1 MSLQIVAGGSGAGKS
16 TYIYSDVIEKS
27 MKYPEKNYI
36 VVVPEQYTMATQ
48 KKLVESHPRKG
59 ILNIDVVS
67 FERLSYKVFEEI
79 GGQNHPVLDDT
90 GKNLIVRKVLGD
102 NRDKLRYFGSNINKT
117 GFVSELK
124 SVISEFL
131 QYDIDVKR
139 LGEIRERVEDSR
151 QLSAKLDDI
160 SVVYSAFKEYL
171 ADNYITSE
179 EILSVL
185 CSVIDRSE
193 NIKRSEIILDGFTGF
208 TPIQYR
214 LIELLLIYSG
224 KVTVS
229 VTADSREKLNVNEG
243 IQQLFFMSKEMV
255 SKLYRIC
262 DVIHVD
268 VLNPIILDNE
278 KNPRFVSDEIAFLE
292 KNIFRNN
299 NQSYNKKCEDIK
311 IITAQT
317 PKEELNYCI
326 SEILRLTRYEG
337 YRYRDIAIVSADM
350 ASYGILAGN
359 ICRQN
364 RIPCFVD
371 NKKPVTDNPFV
382 EYIRSALEIIE
393 KSFTYD
399 SMFRYLRSGMSG
411 ISREDVDLLDNYCLA
426 VGIRGSKQW
435 HGTWVKKGRGR
446 SAYPLDYLNELRE
459 KIMKPLEILE
469 KALKDKDSLVKDYAR
484 GLYEFI
490 KASDCYKKINE
501 YADMEDT
508 GAEYEQ
514 LYKKV
519 IDFLDKIVELLGTE
533 KIAIAEFN
541 RIVDSGFAEIKVGLI
556 PSSSDCVL
564 IGDIER
570 TRLDD
575 VKVMFFVGVNDGLI
589 PKSNDKAG
597 ILSETDRDVLEN
609 ADVTLSPGARQKAFV
624 QRFYLYMILTKASDR
639 LYITYSSKGDDGKGR
654 LPSYLIRNIRKL
666 YPLIGIYPA
675 SQFTS
680 QMSYIKIPK
689 AEIVY
694 SDENYIKVLGENIA
708 ASLFGGEITGSVS
721 SFETFASCQFA
732 YFLRYGLGLEEREKY
747 TFEVADFGTVL
758 HSVLERI
765 SSHLKHEK
773 KPIASLSDEERRK
786 LVSETLGNISADY
799 ADTILK
805 DSGRNEFLIRRME
818 DLADRT
824 LWAVGKQLEKGVFA
838 PDVFEMPFII
848 DEHEIRSGE
857 NTGRMVIKGK
867 IDRIDICEDDD
878 NVYVRI
884 VDYKSGKSDFD
895 LLKAYYGIKMQLVV
909 YMRAA
914 MQIEKKR
921 HPDKNIIPA
930 GLLYYNIDNPIVELD
945 STASD
950 LPDDGTSVEKMI
962 FEALAMKG
970 VVNCDGN
977 IIKNMDSSD
986 VKKSDVI
993 PVSYKKDGTIDSR
1006 SHILNTDQFIS
1017 LDNYIAKKTSDVGKK
1032 IYSGA
1037 DKINPY
1043 KDGNYSSC
1051 SYCPYNEVCG
1061 FSQNLGNIKFRQIQK
1076 FDDAQLW
1083 ENIKEGVDEDGSKL
1097 D

>member
-48 KKLVESHPRKG
+48 KKLVDSHPRKG

-224 KVTVS
+224 KVIVS

-243 IQQLFFMSKEMV
+243 VQQLFFMSKEMV

-399 SMFRYLRSGMSG
+399 SIFRYLRSGMSG

-556 PSSSDCVL
+556 PPSSDCVL

-666 YPLIGIYPA
+666 YPSIGIYPA

-773 KPIASLSDEERRK
+773 KPIAVFLMRREESLYRRH
-786 LVSETLGNISADY
+786 LEIS
-799 ADTILK
+799 
-805 DSGRNEFLIRRME
+805 
-818 DLADRT
+818 
-824 LWAVGKQLEKGVFA
+824 
-838 PDVFEMPFII
+838 
-848 DEHEIRSGE
+848 
-857 NTGRMVIKGK
+857 
-867 IDRIDICEDDD
+867 
-878 NVYVRI
+878 VRI
-884 VDYKSGKSDFD
+884 MLIQS
-895 LLKAYYGIKMQLVV
+895 LKIREEMNFL
-909 YMRAA
+909 
-914 MQIEKKR
+914 
-921 HPDKNIIPA
+921 
-930 GLLYYNIDNPIVELD
+930 
-945 STASD
+945 
-950 LPDDGTSVEKMI
+950 
-962 FEALAMKG
+962 
-970 VVNCDGN
+970 
-977 IIKNMDSSD
+977 
-986 VKKSDVI
+986 
-993 PVSYKKDGTIDSR
+993 
-1006 SHILNTDQFIS
+1006 
-1017 LDNYIAKKTSDVGKK
+1017 
-1032 IYSGA
+1032 
-1037 DKINPY
+1037 
-1043 KDGNYSSC
+1043 
-1051 SYCPYNEVCG
+1051 
-1061 FSQNLGNIKFRQIQK
+1061 
-1076 FDDAQLW
+1076 
-1083 ENIKEGVDEDGSKL
+1083 
-1097 D
+1097 

>member
-459 KIMKPLEILE
+459 KIMKEYGEGE
-469 KALKDKDSLVKDYAR
+469 K
-484 GLYEFI
+484 
-490 KASDCYKKINE
+490 
-501 YADMEDT
+501 
-508 GAEYEQ
+508 Q
-514 LYKKV
+514 
-519 IDFLDKIVELLGTE
+519 
-533 KIAIAEFN
+533 
-541 RIVDSGFAEIKVGLI
+541 
-556 PSSSDCVL
+556 
-564 IGDIER
+564 
-570 TRLDD
+570 
-575 VKVMFFVGVNDGLI
+575 
-589 PKSNDKAG
+589 PK
-597 ILSETDRDVLEN
+597 
-609 ADVTLSPGARQKAFV
+609 
-624 QRFYLYMILTKASDR
+624 
-639 LYITYSSKGDDGKGR
+639 
-654 LPSYLIRNIRKL
+654 
-666 YPLIGIYPA
+666 
-675 SQFTS
+675 
-680 QMSYIKIPK
+680 
-689 AEIVY
+689 
-694 SDENYIKVLGENIA
+694 
-708 ASLFGGEITGSVS
+708 
-721 SFETFASCQFA
+721 
-732 YFLRYGLGLEEREKY
+732 
-747 TFEVADFGTVL
+747 
-758 HSVLERI
+758 
-765 SSHLKHEK
+765 
-773 KPIASLSDEERRK
+773 
-786 LVSETLGNISADY
+786 
-799 ADTILK
+799 
-805 DSGRNEFLIRRME
+805 
-818 DLADRT
+818 
-824 LWAVGKQLEKGVFA
+824 
-838 PDVFEMPFII
+838 
-848 DEHEIRSGE
+848 
-857 NTGRMVIKGK
+857 
-867 IDRIDICEDDD
+867 
-878 NVYVRI
+878 
-884 VDYKSGKSDFD
+884 
-895 LLKAYYGIKMQLVV
+895 
-909 YMRAA
+909 
-914 MQIEKKR
+914 KKR
-921 HPDKNIIPA
+921 I
-930 GLLYYNIDNPIVELD
+930 LLTGCP
-945 STASD
+945 SRC
-950 LPDDGTSVEKMI
+950 TS
-962 FEALAMKG
+962 L
-970 VVNCDGN
+970 
-977 IIKNMDSSD
+977 
-986 VKKSDVI
+986 
-993 PVSYKKDGTIDSR
+993 
-1006 SHILNTDQFIS
+1006 
-1017 LDNYIAKKTSDVGKK
+1017 
-1032 IYSGA
+1032 
-1037 DKINPY
+1037 
-1043 KDGNYSSC
+1043 
-1051 SYCPYNEVCG
+1051 
-1061 FSQNLGNIKFRQIQK
+1061 
-1076 FDDAQLW
+1076 
-1083 ENIKEGVDEDGSKL
+1083 
-1097 D
+1097 

>member
-48 KKLVESHPRKG
+48 KKLVDSHPRKG

-224 KVTVS
+224 K
-229 VTADSREKLNVNEG
+229 EG
-243 IQQLFFMSKEMV
+243 VQQLFFMSKEMV

-399 SMFRYLRSGMSG
+399 SIFRYLRSGMSG

-556 PSSSDCVL
+556 PPSSDCVL

-666 YPLIGIYPA
+666 YPSIGI
-675 SQFTS
+675 
-680 QMSYIKIPK
+680 I
-689 AEIVY
+689 
-694 SDENYIKVLGENIA
+694 
-708 ASLFGGEITGSVS
+708 
-721 SFETFASCQFA
+721 
-732 YFLRYGLGLEEREKY
+732 
-747 TFEVADFGTVL
+747 L
-758 HSVLERI
+758 HHNL
-765 SSHLKHEK
+765 H
-773 KPIASLSDEERRK
+773 RR
-786 LVSETLGNISADY
+786 
-799 ADTILK
+799 
-805 DSGRNEFLIRRME
+805 
-818 DLADRT
+818 
-824 LWAVGKQLEKGVFA
+824 
-838 PDVFEMPFII
+838 
-848 DEHEIRSGE
+848 
-857 NTGRMVIKGK
+857 
-867 IDRIDICEDDD
+867 C
-878 NVYVRI
+878 
-884 VDYKSGKSDFD
+884 
-895 LLKAYYGIKMQLVV
+895 
-909 YMRAA
+909 
-914 MQIEKKR
+914 
-921 HPDKNIIPA
+921 
-930 GLLYYNIDNPIVELD
+930 
-945 STASD
+945 
-950 LPDDGTSVEKMI
+950 
-962 FEALAMKG
+962 
-970 VVNCDGN
+970 
-977 IIKNMDSSD
+977 
-986 VKKSDVI
+986 
-993 PVSYKKDGTIDSR
+993 
-1006 SHILNTDQFIS
+1006 HI
-1017 LDNYIAKKTSDVGKK
+1017 
-1032 IYSGA
+1032 
-1037 DKINPY
+1037 
-1043 KDGNYSSC
+1043 
-1051 SYCPYNEVCG
+1051 
-1061 FSQNLGNIKFRQIQK
+1061 
-1076 FDDAQLW
+1076 
-1083 ENIKEGVDEDGSKL
+1083 
-1097 D
+1097 

>member
-1 MSLQIVAGGSGAGKS
+1 MSLQIVAGGSGSGKS

-102 NRDKLRYFGSNINKT
+102 NKDKLRYFGSNINKT

-262 DVIHVD
+262 DAIHVD

-359 ICRQN
+359 ICRHN

-469 KALKDKDSLVKDYAR
+469 KALKDKDLLVKDYAR

-533 KIAIAEFN
+533 KIAVAEFN

-556 PSSSDCVL
+556 PPSSDCVL

-666 YPLIGIYPA
+666 YPSIGIHPA

-689 AEIVY
+689 AEIAY

-765 SSHLKHEK
+765 SSSLKREK

-962 FEALAMKG
+962 FEALAM
-970 VVNCDGN
+970 NCDGN

>member
-48 KKLVESHPRKG
+48 KKLVDSHPRKG

-446 SAYPLDYLNELRE
+446 SAYPLIISMNF
-459 KIMKPLEILE
+459 
-469 KALKDKDSLVKDYAR
+469 VK
-484 GLYEFI
+484 
-490 KASDCYKKINE
+490 
-501 YADMEDT
+501 
-508 GAEYEQ
+508 
-514 LYKKV
+514 
-519 IDFLDKIVELLGTE
+519 
-533 KIAIAEFN
+533 
-541 RIVDSGFAEIKVGLI
+541 
-556 PSSSDCVL
+556 
-564 IGDIER
+564 
-570 TRLDD
+570 RL
-575 VKVMFFVGVNDGLI
+575 
-589 PKSNDKAG
+589 
-597 ILSETDRDVLEN
+597 
-609 ADVTLSPGARQKAFV
+609 
-624 QRFYLYMILTKASDR
+624 
-639 LYITYSSKGDDGKGR
+639 
-654 LPSYLIRNIRKL
+654 
-666 YPLIGIYPA
+666 
-675 SQFTS
+675 
-680 QMSYIKIPK
+680 
-689 AEIVY
+689 
-694 SDENYIKVLGENIA
+694 
-708 ASLFGGEITGSVS
+708 
-721 SFETFASCQFA
+721 
-732 YFLRYGLGLEEREKY
+732 
-747 TFEVADFGTVL
+747 
-758 HSVLERI
+758 
-765 SSHLKHEK
+765 
-773 KPIASLSDEERRK
+773 
-786 LVSETLGNISADY
+786 
-799 ADTILK
+799 
-805 DSGRNEFLIRRME
+805 
-818 DLADRT
+818 
-824 LWAVGKQLEKGVFA
+824 
-838 PDVFEMPFII
+838 
-848 DEHEIRSGE
+848 
-857 NTGRMVIKGK
+857 
-867 IDRIDICEDDD
+867 
-878 NVYVRI
+878 
-884 VDYKSGKSDFD
+884 
-895 LLKAYYGIKMQLVV
+895 
-909 YMRAA
+909 
-914 MQIEKKR
+914 
-921 HPDKNIIPA
+921 
-930 GLLYYNIDNPIVELD
+930 
-945 STASD
+945 
-950 LPDDGTSVEKMI
+950 
-962 FEALAMKG
+962 
-970 VVNCDGN
+970 
-977 IIKNMDSSD
+977 
-986 VKKSDVI
+986 
-993 PVSYKKDGTIDSR
+993 
-1006 SHILNTDQFIS
+1006 
-1017 LDNYIAKKTSDVGKK
+1017 
-1032 IYSGA
+1032 
-1037 DKINPY
+1037 
-1043 KDGNYSSC
+1043 
-1051 SYCPYNEVCG
+1051 
-1061 FSQNLGNIKFRQIQK
+1061 
-1076 FDDAQLW
+1076 
-1083 ENIKEGVDEDGSKL
+1083 
-1097 D
+1097 

>member
-1 MSLQIVAGGSGAGKS
+1 M
-16 TYIYSDVIEKS
+16 
-27 MKYPEKNYI
+27 
-36 VVVPEQYTMATQ
+36 
-48 KKLVESHPRKG
+48 
-59 ILNIDVVS
+59 
-67 FERLSYKVFEEI
+67 
-79 GGQNHPVLDDT
+79 
-90 GKNLIVRKVLGD
+90 
-102 NRDKLRYFGSNINKT
+102 
-117 GFVSELK
+117 
-124 SVISEFL
+124 
-131 QYDIDVKR
+131 
-139 LGEIRERVEDSR
+139 
-151 QLSAKLDDI
+151 
-160 SVVYSAFKEYL
+160 
-171 ADNYITSE
+171 
-179 EILSVL
+179 
-185 CSVIDRSE
+185 
-193 NIKRSEIILDGFTGF
+193 
-208 TPIQYR
+208 
-214 LIELLLIYSG
+214 
-224 KVTVS
+224 
-229 VTADSREKLNVNEG
+229 
-243 IQQLFFMSKEMV
+243 
-255 SKLYRIC
+255 
-262 DVIHVD
+262 
-268 VLNPIILDNE
+268 
-278 KNPRFVSDEIAFLE
+278 
-292 KNIFRNN
+292 
-299 NQSYNKKCEDIK
+299 
-311 IITAQT
+311 
-317 PKEELNYCI
+317 
-326 SEILRLTRYEG
+326 
-337 YRYRDIAIVSADM
+337 
-350 ASYGILAGN
+350 
-359 ICRQN
+359 
-364 RIPCFVD
+364 
-371 NKKPVTDNPFV
+371 
-382 EYIRSALEIIE
+382 
-393 KSFTYD
+393 
-399 SMFRYLRSGMSG
+399 
-411 ISREDVDLLDNYCLA
+411 
-426 VGIRGSKQW
+426 
-435 HGTWVKKGRGR
+435 
-446 SAYPLDYLNELRE
+446 
-459 KIMKPLEILE
+459 
-469 KALKDKDSLVKDYAR
+469 
-484 GLYEFI
+484 
-490 KASDCYKKINE
+490 
-501 YADMEDT
+501 
-508 GAEYEQ
+508 
-514 LYKKV
+514 
-519 IDFLDKIVELLGTE
+519 
-533 KIAIAEFN
+533 
-541 RIVDSGFAEIKVGLI
+541 
-556 PSSSDCVL
+556 
-564 IGDIER
+564 
-570 TRLDD
+570 
-575 VKVMFFVGVNDGLI
+575 
-589 PKSNDKAG
+589 
-597 ILSETDRDVLEN
+597 
-609 ADVTLSPGARQKAFV
+609 
-624 QRFYLYMILTKASDR
+624 
-639 LYITYSSKGDDGKGR
+639 
-654 LPSYLIRNIRKL
+654 
-666 YPLIGIYPA
+666 
-675 SQFTS
+675 
-680 QMSYIKIPK
+680 
-689 AEIVY
+689 
-694 SDENYIKVLGENIA
+694 
-708 ASLFGGEITGSVS
+708 
-721 SFETFASCQFA
+721 
-732 YFLRYGLGLEEREKY
+732 
-747 TFEVADFGTVL
+747 
-758 HSVLERI
+758 LERI
-765 SSHLKHEK
+765 SSSLKREK